1 MEREI
6 LLLGNPKLYEVSE
19 KVKREELEDLR
30 PVFDDMFDC
39 IRGIRRDY
47 GLITA
52 SAVRLPRLRSACRNV

>member
-19 KVKREELEDLR
+19 IVKREELEDLR

-47 GLITA
+47 GFGR
-52 SAVRLPRLRSACRNV
+52 VC